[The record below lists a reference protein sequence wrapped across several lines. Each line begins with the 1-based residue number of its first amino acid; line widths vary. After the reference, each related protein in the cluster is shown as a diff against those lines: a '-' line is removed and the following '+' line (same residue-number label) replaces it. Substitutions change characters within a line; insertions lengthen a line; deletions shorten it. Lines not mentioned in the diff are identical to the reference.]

1 MRRTRTA
8 LKRCA
13 APKRSNGWLAMPP
26 TRRAPRKHSSSP
38 SNWGPHYGHPRPLG
52 SQQASPGAATATK
65 RELLDFYVGKVA
77 KWWIPDDVIFFDG
90 PLPLTGTGKIS
101 KLELRKL
108 LLDDYVLPA
117 K

>member
-1 MRRTRTA
+1 VLVAR
-8 LKRCA
+8 LK
-13 APKRSNGWLAMPP
+13 
-26 TRRAPRKHSSSP
+26 
-38 SNWGPHYGHPRPLG
+38 
-52 SQQASPGAATATK
+52 PGATATK
-65 RELLDFYVGKVA
+65 QELLDFYVGKVA

-108 LLDDYVLPA
+108 LLDDYVLPG